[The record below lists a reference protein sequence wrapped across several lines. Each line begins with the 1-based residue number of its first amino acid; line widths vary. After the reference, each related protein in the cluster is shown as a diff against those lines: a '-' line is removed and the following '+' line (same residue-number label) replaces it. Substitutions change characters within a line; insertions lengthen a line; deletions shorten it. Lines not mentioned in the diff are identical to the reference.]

1 MAENTAP
8 HPLFAVDEDDDPD
21 AEAPEI
27 GHITVKRWE
36 GGRQFTAPRL
46 FRADELTSL
55 EELYATFGGGK
66 YELIGR
72 SVDNSRIVARR
83 SYEIPGP
90 AKPMFAEPEHA
101 ASAPKAEGPDMG
113 ALVALLRAQQPAGSG
128 FSAQTLIALLGV
140 VAPVLQQWLQNN
152 AQQQAAM
159 QANNQQFL
167 ATLLTNSS
175 QQTDKLV
182 SVMGT
187 LYTSGAGGKGAG
199 SGDYRAGMEF
209 MRDFLAGQMEA
220 QAEGADEPSIKD
232 LIGLA
237 NTFLANQAN
246 NQKSNPPPAM
256 NGASS

>member
-1 MAENTAP
+1 MAESTVP
-8 HPLFAVDEDDDPD
+8 HPLFALDENADEDV
-21 AEAPEI
+21 EAPEI

-36 GGRQFTAPRL
+36 GGRLFTAPRT

-83 SYEIPGP
+83 SYEMAGPG
-90 AKPMFAEPEHA
+90 KPMFAEPEHHA
-101 ASAPKAEGPDMG
+101 APKAEAPDMG
-113 ALVALLRAQQPAGSG
+113 ALAALLRSQQPAAGG
-128 FSAQTLIALLGV
+128 FNAQTVIALLGV
-140 VAPVLQQWLQNN
+140 LAPVLQQWLANSA
-152 AQQQAAM
+152 AQQQAM
-159 QANNQQFL
+159 QVANQQFL
-167 ATLLTNSS
+167 ATLLTNSA

-187 LYTSGAGGKGAG
+187 LYTAQSSAGGGT

-220 QAEGADEPSIKD
+220 QAEGGDEPSLKD
-232 LIGLA
+232 LMNLA
-237 NTFLANQAN
+237 NTYLANQ
-246 NQKSNPPPAM
+246 QQPKSAAPPAM
-256 NGASS
+256 NGGAS